1 MNRFNRLLRR
11 LSPTEESPGVFV
23 GGAGEGG
30 VGGEA
35 RLFGGLVAA
44 QAVMAAQYTVDDFPM
59 HSLHAYFLRPGRAK
73 RDIAFHVTAMKDGKN
88 FRSRRVEAWQGGDCI
103 FQLIGSFQRFESGVE
118 HQPDMPVCEAPEYL
132 PNRDQLK
139 GRSHWQDMP
148 VDVRMATDI
157 TADQGRPAEQ
167 RVWLRVNGEIPDDPR
182 LHLALIVYASDRGLL
197 DTAFRPHAD
206 QGSLSGASLDHSMWF
221 HEQPRF
227 DNWLLY
233 ATEGPVAKNGRGL
246 AMGRIYDQEGTCLV
260 SVAQEG
266 VLRVR

>member
-11 LSPTEESPGVFV
+11 LSLVEESPGIFV

-59 HSLHAYFLRPGRAK
+59 HSLHAYFLRPGRAE

-103 FQLIGSFQRFESGVE
+103 FQLISSFQRIGPGVE

-132 PNRDQLK
+132 LNRDQL
-139 GRSHWQDMP
+139 
-148 VDVRMATDI
+148 
-157 TADQGRPAEQ
+157 
-167 RVWLRVNGEIPDDPR
+167 VNK
-182 LHLALIVYASDRGLL
+182 
-197 DTAFRPHAD
+197 
-206 QGSLSGASLDHSMWF
+206 LS
-221 HEQPRF
+221 
-227 DNWLLY
+227 
-233 ATEGPVAKNGRGL
+233 
-246 AMGRIYDQEGTCLV
+246 
-260 SVAQEG
+260 
-266 VLRVR
+266 